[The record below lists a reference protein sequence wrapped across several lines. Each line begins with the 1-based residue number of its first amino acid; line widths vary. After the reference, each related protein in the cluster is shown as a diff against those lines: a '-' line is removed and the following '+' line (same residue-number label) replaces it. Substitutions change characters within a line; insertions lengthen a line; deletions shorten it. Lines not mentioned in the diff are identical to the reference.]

1 MVSSNSLLFHF
12 LLHGLLVPEYMC
24 GLIMGFMNA
33 INENDEKSN
42 TYYWIV
48 IVTIHL
54 PVIVP
59 QNLGQAIRVVSPANT
74 TTSTNQQYSTQSQFN
89 YQVNSAT
96 GHTYTVIP
104 SSINGNKTQKVSY
117 IFIWSIFVV
126 QKN

>member
-1 MVSSNSLLFHF
+1 M
-12 LLHGLLVPEYMC
+12 
-24 GLIMGFMNA
+24 
-33 INENDEKSN
+33 
-42 TYYWIV
+42 
-48 IVTIHL
+48 TIPHL

-74 TTSTNQQYSTQSQFN
+74 TTSINQQYSTQSQFN

-117 IFIWSIFVV
+117 IFIWSIFIV
-126 QKN
+126 QKYEVAPLFGANPNGFA